1 MATIKKPAKKP
12 KAPPD
17 AAVTAYYEQ
26 FRDRL
31 IAARKA
37 AKLSQAALADLLD
50 IPIGSYKQMEGK
62 RLTRF
67 PLHKIEKLCNALRE
81 THEFIITGKRSRIA
95 SPETKRAA

>member
-1 MATIKKPAKKP
+1 MATTKKPAKKP

-17 AAVTAYYEQ
+17 PAVTAYYEQ

-31 IAARKA
+31 IAAREA
-37 AKLSQAALADLLD
+37 AGLSQVALADLLG

-67 PLHKIEKLCNALRE
+67 PLHKLEKLSNALRE
-81 THEFIITGKRSRIA
+81 SYEFLVTGKRSRLA
-95 SPETKRAA
+95 SPEARRAA